1 MNVTNFLCAWATLIR
16 RPATRTLPNSS
27 CLSSRHERLEDILF
41 SHEKHAVWN
50 GCELCHPQI
59 FGIKKESTV
68 YEMQEIFDGKY
79 CGACHGKVAF
89 MNLDCQLCHTEEV
102 Y

>member
-1 MNVTNFLCAWATLIR
+1 MPLLKFPVDAVIDANVFEM
-16 RPATRTLPNSS
+16 P
-27 CLSSRHERLEDILF
+27 DIIF

-59 FGIKKESTV
+59 FGIKSTSTV
-68 YEMQEIFDGKY
+68 YEMQEIFEGTY

-89 MNLDCQLCHTEEV
+89 MNMDCQACHSKEV